1 MTKEVGLDLLKLK
14 HDVNTK
20 RAKRSINGPG
30 TIIAG
35 ALDKYNTDNAQSRR
49 GRRPSGQEMAFDG
62 LTSGLSTGLKIA
74 ESSDF
79 VKKLQAIDASLS
91 ERLNYYDNRRKQKE
105 AAEPF
110 VLPAMEV
117 MNSDMPYEQA
127 SPLLQ
132 QQFSSAQANGVPGLE
147 GFSYAGFIPNSAIVL
162 GTKDGKTVPIDMSR
176 FIDPEVAKGIISN
189 GISRGTLQEKR
200 RRNDMESD
208 PNSPLGKKA
217 ASYSKQVEFNTS
229 PEEMA
234 RAAGLQARA
243 KKNAEKVM
251 EFEDKLHIA
260 DASVA
265 NLTELMKVMSKSGLQ
280 GSSTV
285 QAAARY
291 LAAKT
296 GETYSIDSVKML
308 LQSEF
313 ASLSD
318 VVGPGVKSDSDM
330 KRFDETLT
338 RLETH
343 PEAAMNMLNA
353 RIKLAQNKTNEYR
366 RKLELYAQ
374 DPTANLNST
383 VNYSAGIY
391 NQPQQQENISPE
403 KPLNLS
409 PAEQQAAG
417 KTNMPPRNEAKIEQ
431 FLKDGA
437 RWMQDPKS
445 GEKKLVPHNEQQDAL
460 SLGVE
465 FVD

>member
-1 MTKEVGLDLLKLK
+1 
-14 HDVNTK
+14 
-20 RAKRSINGPG
+20 
-30 TIIAG
+30 
-35 ALDKYNTDNAQSRR
+35 
-49 GRRPSGQEMAFDG
+49 
-62 LTSGLSTGLKIA
+62 
-74 ESSDF
+74 
-79 VKKLQAIDASLS
+79 
-91 ERLNYYDNRRKQKE
+91 
-105 AAEPF
+105 
-110 VLPAMEV
+110 
-117 MNSDMPYEQA
+117 
-127 SPLLQ
+127 
-132 QQFSSAQANGVPGLE
+132 
-147 GFSYAGFIPNSAIVL
+147 
-162 GTKDGKTVPIDMSR
+162 
-176 FIDPEVAKGIISN
+176 
-189 GISRGTLQEKR
+189 
-200 RRNDMESD
+200 
-208 PNSPLGKKA
+208 
-217 ASYSKQVEFNTS
+217 
-229 PEEMA
+229 
-234 RAAGLQARA
+234 
-243 KKNAEKVM
+243 M

-445 GEKKLVPHNEQQDAL
+445 GEKKLIPHNEQQDML

>member
-1 MTKEVGLDLLKLK
+1 
-14 HDVNTK
+14 
-20 RAKRSINGPG
+20 
-30 TIIAG
+30 
-35 ALDKYNTDNAQSRR
+35 
-49 GRRPSGQEMAFDG
+49 
-62 LTSGLSTGLKIA
+62 
-74 ESSDF
+74 
-79 VKKLQAIDASLS
+79 
-91 ERLNYYDNRRKQKE
+91 
-105 AAEPF
+105 
-110 VLPAMEV
+110 
-117 MNSDMPYEQA
+117 
-127 SPLLQ
+127 
-132 QQFSSAQANGVPGLE
+132 
-147 GFSYAGFIPNSAIVL
+147 
-162 GTKDGKTVPIDMSR
+162 
-176 FIDPEVAKGIISN
+176 
-189 GISRGTLQEKR
+189 
-200 RRNDMESD
+200 
-208 PNSPLGKKA
+208 
-217 ASYSKQVEFNTS
+217 
-229 PEEMA
+229 
-234 RAAGLQARA
+234 
-243 KKNAEKVM
+243 M

-343 PEAAMNMLNA
+343 PEAAMNMLKA

-391 NQPQQQENISPE
+391 NQPGEQGQQQEKISPE
-403 KPLNLS
+403 NPLNLT
-409 PAEQQAAG
+409 PEQQQAAG
-417 KTNMPPRNEAKIEQ
+417 KAQMPQQQQAEMVSMTAPDGTAILIPAANVDAAISQ
-431 FLKDGA
+431 GA
-437 RWMQDPKS
+437 R
-445 GEKKLVPHNEQQDAL
+445 LVE
-460 SLGVE
+460 
-465 FVD
+465 

>member
-1 MTKEVGLDLLKLK
+1 MAKPIGLDLLKLRK
-14 HDVNTK
+14 DVDYKN
-20 RAKRSINGPG
+20 AESASQHSPG

-35 ALDKYNTDNAQSRR
+35 ALDQHNANTAQQRR
-49 GRRPSGQEMAFDG
+49 GRRVSGQEMALDG

-74 ESSDF
+74 QSSEF
-79 VKKLQAIDASLS
+79 VKKLQAIDASLT
-91 ERLNYYDNRRKQKE
+91 ERLSYYENKEKQKQ

-147 GFSYAGFIPNSAIVL
+147 GFSYAGFIPNSGIVL

-189 GISRGTLQEKR
+189 GISMATLQERR

-208 PNSPLGKKA
+208 PNSALGKKA

-229 PEEMA
+229 PEERA
-234 RAAGLQARA
+234 RAAALESRAR
-243 KKNAEKVM
+243 KNSEKAM

-265 NLTELMKVMSKSGLQ
+265 NLTELMKVMGKSGLQ

-391 NQPQQQENISPE
+391 NQPQQQGQQQEKISPE
-403 KPLNLS
+403 TPLNLT
-409 PAEQQAAG
+409 PEQQQAAG
-417 KTNMPPRNEAKIEQ
+417 KAQMPQQQQAEMVRMTAPDGTAILIPAANVDAAISQ
-431 FLKDGA
+431 GA
-437 RWMQDPKS
+437 R
-445 GEKKLVPHNEQQDAL
+445 LVE
-460 SLGVE
+460 
-465 FVD
+465 